1 MYEKAFFE
9 ENENKW
15 KNGKI
20 QEHEHVTREL
30 QTLYICKLYILH
42 LWVVP
47 ASAIYHFLC
56 CVDLT
61 SEMLL
66 NNNINS
72 NNNNNN
78 NNNNSNNNNNNNNN
92 NDNIHI
98 HIPNLWDLTL
108 DCCSFCYML
117 WQYPRKKIH
126 LENGFVLTV
135 WK

>member
-1 MYEKAFFE
+1 M
-9 ENENKW
+9 
-15 KNGKI
+15 
-20 QEHEHVTREL
+20 
-30 QTLYICKLYILH
+30 
-42 LWVVP
+42 P

-92 NDNIHI
+92 NNQLKIITISFDHSS
-98 HIPNLWDLTL
+98 LTL
-108 DCCSFCYML
+108 LYGNLTNNKLTLNLKHPKILKLIYLNHKYFF
-117 WQYPRKKIH
+117 RKQF
-126 LENGFVLTV
+126 E
-135 WK
+135 